1 MPIRDFT
8 DAGGIT
14 WQVWATTPMR
24 GEVRP
29 QFASGWLAFESGAE
43 RRRLVPIPTEWE
55 DVEEV
60 RLCEL
65 LAQATPITRGAA
77 LQPIDTDY
85 FEEMIIPSLNQ
96 DLPHVGQIMAE
107 GATGF
112 GVQFDEQHRRIG

>member
-1 MPIRDFT
+1 MGARGSGVPFRLLICLQRRRSMPIRDFT

-77 LQPIDTDY
+77 LQPA
-85 FEEMIIPSLNQ
+85 S
-96 DLPHVGQIMAE
+96 
-107 GATGF
+107 
-112 GVQFDEQHRRIG
+112 